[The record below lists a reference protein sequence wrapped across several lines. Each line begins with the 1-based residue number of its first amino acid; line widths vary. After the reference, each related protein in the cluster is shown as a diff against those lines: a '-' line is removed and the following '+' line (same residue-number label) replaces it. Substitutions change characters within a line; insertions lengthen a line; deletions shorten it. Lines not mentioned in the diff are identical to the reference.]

1 MRYEKKLISAV
12 LGVLLVGIPVFAVDG
27 RTIMQQV
34 HEVKTPLYTHTLVR
48 MDLIEKKGGTQ
59 SRVLEEWSQDKDGKT
74 SAVIIF
80 KSPAS
85 VKDTRFLLV
94 EDNGGTNKWIYLPSL
109 RSTRRIASS
118 EGSKSFMGSDATY
131 DDMSDREV
139 DADTHELQQET
150 VEKNGYQ
157 CYWVKSTPKDQESSQ
172 YLYRMVYVDKNTMLP
187 ICEELY
193 DKQGALLKVLT
204 VEEIKKVSSYDFPT
218 VDCLVNVQ
226 TGHSTRM
233 VITNIEL
240 DKPVPSKVFTQNF
253 LNTGRI

>member
-139 DADTHELQQET
+139 DADTH
-150 VEKNGYQ
+150 
-157 CYWVKSTPKDQESSQ
+157 
-172 YLYRMVYVDKNTMLP
+172 
-187 ICEELY
+187 
-193 DKQGALLKVLT
+193 
-204 VEEIKKVSSYDFPT
+204 
-218 VDCLVNVQ
+218 
-226 TGHSTRM
+226 
-233 VITNIEL
+233 
-240 DKPVPSKVFTQNF
+240 
-253 LNTGRI
+253 